1 MAYKVEKELKTPEGE
16 KIWVYEGT
24 FDDPVRL
31 ATACYHMGKLY
42 GNMTG
47 IRITEAY
54 NDKDTE

>member
-16 KIWVYEGT
+16 TVWVYEGT

-47 IRITEAY
+47 IRITEV
-54 NDKDTE
+54 E